1 MIFFVYSIWSLWAS
15 WFAISI
21 KCGHFSAIMSSNI
34 VSIPSSSSG
43 TLVTRILNQLVL
55 SHMSLMLCYFVQSS
69 LFLHHILDNFYC
81 YVLKFTDLFFCTAN
95 LLLISVFFTSKVL
108 VQSFSYLSLMLVF
121 LMSAY
126 NLFITV
132 ILLSLS
138 ANLTAF
144 YWLIFLLV
152 TIIFSCFSACLV
164 IFIRCWTLKLFYI
177 VGCWILQ
184 HHFKYSWGFVLEMQL
199 SYLESVRAGVW
210 WSFSPWLIQPFTN

>member
-1 MIFFVYSIWSLWAS
+1 MVCNFHQMWTFFSHYV
-15 WFAISI
+15 F
-21 KCGHFSAIMSSNI
+21 KCCFHSFLFFWNSSYKD
-34 VSIPSSSSG
+34 
-43 TLVTRILNQLVL
+43 QLIL
-55 SHMSLMLCYFVQSS
+55 SHMSVTCSVTLFS
-69 LFLHHILDNFYC
+69 LLYSLHHILDNFYC

-95 LLLISVFFTSKVL
+95 LLLISLFFTSKVL

-121 LMSAY
+121 LMSVY

-164 IFIRCWTLKLFYI
+164 IFTRCWTLKLFYT

-199 SYLESVRAGVW
+199 GYPESDRAGVQW
-210 WSFSPWLIQPFTN
+210 PFSPWLIQPHCYSDTLLIP

>member
-1 MIFFVYSIWSLWAS
+1 MVCLEAHGS
-15 WFAISI
+15 
-21 KCGHFSAIMSSNI
+21 
-34 VSIPSSSSG
+34 
-43 TLVTRILNQLVL
+43 
-55 SHMSLMLCYFVQSS
+55 
-69 LFLHHILDNFYC
+69 
-81 YVLKFTDLFFCTAN
+81 
-95 LLLISVFFTSKVL
+95 LLLCRRSAVNLCVSTSEVL
-108 VQSFSYLSLMLVF
+108 VQSFSYPSLMPVF

-132 ILLSLS
+132 ISLSLS

-144 YWLIFLLV
+144 YGLLFLLV

-199 SYLESVRAGVW
+199 SYPESVRAGVW
-210 WSFSPWLIQPFTN
+210 WSFSPWLIQPFTNSLQWYPSDALNQRAVLNPPSQRLKTTL